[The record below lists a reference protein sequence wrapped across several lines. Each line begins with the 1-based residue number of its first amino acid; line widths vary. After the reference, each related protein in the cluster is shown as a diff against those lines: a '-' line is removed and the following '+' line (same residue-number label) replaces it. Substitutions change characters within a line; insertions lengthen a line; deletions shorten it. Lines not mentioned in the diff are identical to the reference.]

1 MSQYS
6 YEYVPVRQSNALG
19 MAGFI
24 CSLVGLVLTGGILCP
39 VGLVL
44 SIAALGRQP
53 RGFAIAGVVIGLLGT
68 CGGLLVVLAFGAMIL
83 AAMGIA
89 VAAIALSDPQK
100 VELTSDM
107 INLATAIKHYRD
119 ENHYLP
125 AGLELVSSDEQV
137 LTDPWGTKYQYVQN
151 DPKDDFDIIS
161 AGKDKQ
167 FDTPDD
173 VKLSRLGEAWMPP
186 ENVYISGDDKGGVVE
201 VEVGGKH
208 ITVHGGAEGG
218 RVEIDTGK
226 KVFEAVGDAQGGRI
240 TESPSTAPTTAL
252 ETP

>member
-6 YEYVPVRQSNALG
+6 YEYVNQRPSNALG

-44 SIAALGRQP
+44 SLVALGRQP
-53 RGFAIAGVVIGLLGT
+53 RAFAIAGVVIGVLGT
-68 CGGLLVVLAFGAMIL
+68 CGGLVVVLAFGAMIL

-107 INLATAIKHYRD
+107 INLATAIEKYRD

-125 AGLELVSSDEQV
+125 AGLDLVNVDEQA

-167 FDTPDD
+167 FGTGDD
-173 VKLSRLGEAWMPP
+173 VKLSRLGEAWMPS
-186 ENVYISGDDKGGVVE
+186 ENIRISGDEKGGVVE
-201 VEVGGKH
+201 VDVGGKH
-208 ITVHGGAEGG
+208 ITVHGGAGG
-218 RVEIDTGK
+218 GKVKIDTGK
-226 KVFEAVGDAQGGRI
+226 KVFEAVGDGQDGDVSGA
-240 TESPSTAPTTAL
+240 PSTAPDAATQ
-252 ETP
+252 PR